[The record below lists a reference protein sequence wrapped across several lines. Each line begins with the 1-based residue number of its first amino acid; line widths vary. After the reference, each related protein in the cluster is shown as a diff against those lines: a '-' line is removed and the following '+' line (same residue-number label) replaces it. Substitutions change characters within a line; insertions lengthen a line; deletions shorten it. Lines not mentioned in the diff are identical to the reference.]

1 MNYKRAIE
9 SRKEEITIMKKR
21 LKEATGEKT
30 EIQKRIK
37 LVEDAIKQLE
47 IAAKVRKQVEEV
59 SRGFSR

>member
-1 MNYKRAIE
+1 MSYKRAIE

-30 EIQKRIK
+30 EIQRRIK

-47 IAAKVRKQVEEV
+47 IAARVREQIEEV
-59 SRGFSR
+59 II

>member
-1 MNYKRAIE
+1 MSYKRAIE

-30 EIQKRIK
+30 EIQRRIK

-47 IAAKVRKQVEEV
+47 IAARVREQIEEV
-59 SRGFSR
+59 S